1 MSYRLIE
8 IDSDNLSSLLE
19 FAELVYQNIDT
30 DKYPEFRFSTDIDDA
45 GKRKKFYKAFTLP
58 SSFANH
64 NIRQAFALV
73 DDNGEYV
80 IAAGVTRFENWPSWS
95 VAWVLSPRNNFKF
108 IACFRELMSQLAC
121 LHESI
126 GFNEFFVTYP
136 SSRES
141 AYSKI
146 MLPFREKYYTFVEC
160 TVPAK
165 ERSPYGF
172 IYSLMG
178 QTLHPHDM
186 SLRRYILRRQNTDPK
201 VLNTNSNSTQEK
213 NELVD

>member
-8 IDSDNLSSLLE
+8 INSDNLPSLLE
-19 FAELVYQNIDT
+19 FAELVYDNTDK

-45 GKRKKFYKAFTLP
+45 GKRRKFYSAFALP

-73 DDNGEYV
+73 DDSGK
-80 IAAGVTRFENWPSWS
+80 IIMAAGITRFEHWPSWS

-108 IACFRELMSQLAC
+108 IACFRMLMQELAL

-146 MLPFREKYYTFVEC
+146 MMPFRETYYTFVEC
-160 TVPAK
+160 TIPAK
-165 ERSPYGF
+165 QRSPYGF
-172 IYSLMG
+172 IHSLLG

-186 SLRRYILRRQNTDPK
+186 NLRRYILRRSNTEP
-201 VLNTNSNSTQEK
+201 V
-213 NELVD
+213 

>member
-1 MSYRLIE
+1 MPYRLIE
-8 IDSDNLSSLLE
+8 INSDNLAPLLD
-19 FAELVYQNIDT
+19 FAEMIYQNIDA

-45 GKRKKFYKAFTLP
+45 GKRKKFYSAFALP
-58 SSFANH
+58 SSFANY
-64 NIRQAFALV
+64 NIRQAFVLV
-73 DDNGEYV
+73 NDDGEY
-80 IAAGVTRFENWPSWS
+80 IMAAGVTRFENWPSWS

-108 IACFRELMSQLAC
+108 IACFRELIDRLTL

-146 MLPFREKYYTFVEC
+146 MLPLRKKYYTFVEC

-165 ERSPYGF
+165 ERNPYGF
-172 IYSLMG
+172 IHSLMG

-186 SLRRYILRRQNTDPK
+186 NLRRYILRRENTEPAAG
-201 VLNTNSNSTQEK
+201 NSIK
-213 NELVD
+213 